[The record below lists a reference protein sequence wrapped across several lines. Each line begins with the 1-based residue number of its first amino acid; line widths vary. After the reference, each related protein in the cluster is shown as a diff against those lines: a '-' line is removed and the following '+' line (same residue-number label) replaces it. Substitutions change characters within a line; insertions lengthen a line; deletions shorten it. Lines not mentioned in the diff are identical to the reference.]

1 MDVYLNTKR
10 DLLVVKTGYPMPP
23 AAAQGKWRKSKKRV
37 IKVSDEISS
46 ALQRQGYYMRKLR
59 DLHSKRLAQERSF
72 AAAFDVQSLQHH
84 HQSRSHPRA
93 LPGNEPLG
101 NPSPLRASSP
111 TITRRSFVPN
121 AS

>member
-10 DLLVVKTGYPMPP
+10 DLLVVKKGYPMPP

-59 DLHSKRLAQERSF
+59 DLHSNADYRRNRSSRPQLFDKCAISTASPPTKKRSARSS
-72 AAAFDVQSLQHH
+72 A
-84 HQSRSHPRA
+84 
-93 LPGNEPLG
+93 
-101 NPSPLRASSP
+101 
-111 TITRRSFVPN
+111 
-121 AS
+121 